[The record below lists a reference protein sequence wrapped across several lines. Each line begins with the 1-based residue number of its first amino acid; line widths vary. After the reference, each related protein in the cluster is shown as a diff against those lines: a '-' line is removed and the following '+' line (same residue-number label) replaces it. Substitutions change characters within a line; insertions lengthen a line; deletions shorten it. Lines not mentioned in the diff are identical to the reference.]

1 VVEQRPRPGGEHRQ
15 PVADHPLLVVAPPA
29 AQQPAPQLVVGNL
42 QVAGRVE
49 GGGARL
55 QVAVQR
61 LGLADG
67 PREAVQDEAGGAV
80 GLGEPLEHHPG
91 HQRVGDQVAAA
102 QERLGGLPERV
113 AWPTWRRSSAP
124 TWIAGS
130 RRLRAIR
137 AACVPFPDP
146 EGRSA

>member
-1 VVEQRPRPGGEHRQ
+1 VPSPPLVEDESSVPTTSGRPWYSSVDPPGQGGEDPLADHLRGADGVDDDQAAALPVVVEQRPRPGDEHRQ

-67 PREAVQDEAGGAV
+67 PREAVQDEAV
-80 GLGEPLEHHPG
+80 
-91 HQRVGDQVAAA
+91 
-102 QERLGGLPERV
+102 
-113 AWPTWRRSSAP
+113 
-124 TWIAGS
+124 
-130 RRLRAIR
+130 
-137 AACVPFPDP
+137 CVPSRTPD
-146 EGRSA
+146 GRSA